1 MPTKLMKSLKIM
13 KSFTLRS
20 CISPGLITGI
30 LRRGLMI
37 KKIFSNGGKGSPF
50 VAALV
55 VPLSH
60 TSVIHETLK
69 LGKLF
74 PFIISGTK
82 GEEAKTFLVLV
93 VKPYAWRNNGKGW
106 SINRS
111 RNFTWSLTSQGAN
124 WIKLVTRALVLLLSR
139 FESQGTVPWKRL
151 SQCMYLGFMTSHKA
165 SHTSREKAKD

>member
-1 MPTKLMKSLKIM
+1 MFCCLM
-13 KSFTLRS
+13 FFQN
-20 CISPGLITGI
+20 
-30 LRRGLMI
+30 RRGLMI
-37 KKIFSNGGKGSPF
+37 TKIFSNGGKGSLF

-82 GEEAKTFLVLV
+82 GEEAKMFLVLV

-106 SINRS
+106 CINRS

-151 SQCMYLGFMTSHKA
+151 SECMYLGFMTSHKVRTLWIYLFINCL
-165 SHTSREKAKD
+165 SIYYWILIS